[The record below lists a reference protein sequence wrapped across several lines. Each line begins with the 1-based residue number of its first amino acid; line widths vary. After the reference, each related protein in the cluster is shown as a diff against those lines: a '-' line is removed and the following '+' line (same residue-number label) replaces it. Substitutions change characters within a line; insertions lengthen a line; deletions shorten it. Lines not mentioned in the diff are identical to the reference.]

1 MTKELLVPYQES
13 GNSCG
18 VAKQNIKRWLKG
30 VLGLLLGERLFIW
43 ALGDSIKSFLGGSI
57 FFSVSAD
64 GFQIFLS

>member
-43 ALGDSIKSFLGGSI
+43 ALSDSIKSFRWFDF
-57 FFSVSAD
+57 FFSKR
-64 GFQIFLS
+64 